1 MHGKRTMVVALLL
14 AASLVLMSLVPRPA
28 RAGTD
33 YTTPLIVA
41 GAVAGVGAL
50 ITIIA
55 ILGANS
61 EDSRQLVSSG
71 PLPRRSPDRQRV
83 HLGTR
88 CPATDGNL
96 PLLCW

>member
-1 MHGKRTMVVALLL
+1 MHGRRTMAVALLL

-33 YTTPLIVA
+33 YTTPLIIA
-41 GAVAGVGAL
+41 GAVARAGAL
-50 ITIIA
+50 IAIIA

-71 PLPRRSPDRQRV
+71 PLPRSCGRRQ
-83 HLGTR
+83 GY
-88 CPATDGNL
+88 G
-96 PLLCW
+96 W